1 MVRRVLELTCAA
13 EDICLVPFRRQGVQV
28 RLRLEIAHSKLASH
42 ILNTVSEHV
51 DKAVVGNGGFQTV
64 VQLVCCFVSII
75 FGVFSPFLRL
85 SLSNEFAQHIHIDA
99 FALIVMTSVDPFAIC
114 ILTAELNIS
123 AFRRN
128 KERLYIAFKSFFAF
142 IHQDTSFFPVTYS

>member
-13 EDICLVPFRRQGVQV
+13 EDICLVPFCRQGVQV
-28 RLRLEIAHSKLASH
+28 RLGLEIAHSELATH
-42 ILNTVSEHV
+42 ILYAISEHV
-51 DKAVVGNGGFQTV
+51 DKTVIGNGGFQTV
-64 VQLVCCFVSII
+64 IQLVCSFVSIV
-75 FGVFSPFLRL
+75 FGILSPFFRL

-99 FALIVMTSVDPFAIC
+99 LTLIMMASVDPFAIC
-114 ILTAELNIS
+114 VLTAELGIT